1 MQRFSLVVGT
11 EQRARSEIQAARRRG
26 INPFGIVIG
35 GNLLVL
41 DPTGKYETEDDIAAA
56 LGVSRVDIMPDSDV
70 VVAVA

>member
-11 EQRARSEIQAARRRG
+11 EQRARSEMQAARRRG

-35 GNLLVL
+35 DNLLVP
-41 DPTGKYETEDDIAAA
+41 DDQGPYATSADIAAE
-56 LGVSRVDIMPDSDV
+56 LGVVRVDIVPGTDV